1 MDEPADNSH
10 VAVAPFGE
18 PDLVRVY
25 RRRDEWADHNY
36 LGGEHWFSRTDH
48 MERAK
53 SWNELTTMGAVAVVG
68 EFVGGA

>member
-1 MDEPADNSH
+1 MNEPADNSH
-10 VAVAPFGE
+10 VVVAPFGE

-25 RRRDEWADHNY
+25 RRRDEWADSSY
-36 LGGEHWFSRTDH
+36 LKGAHWFSRTDH

-53 SWNELTTMGAVAVVG
+53 SWTELTTMGAVAVVG